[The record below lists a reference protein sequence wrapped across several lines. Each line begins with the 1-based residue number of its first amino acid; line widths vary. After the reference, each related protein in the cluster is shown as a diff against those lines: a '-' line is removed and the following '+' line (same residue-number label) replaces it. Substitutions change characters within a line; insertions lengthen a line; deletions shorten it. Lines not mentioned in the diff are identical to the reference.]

1 MADAKT
7 LLTGEQITLPQLASA
22 ARAML
27 ERSQIWFA
35 TLLGVDHHLALA
47 HQDFLE
53 MRRESEVDIER
64 IVPTDEQYRTYVPT
78 LMLRWFQLR
87 VVRWMESQW
96 GRDRRLRMFDVEV
109 LFDRIEYCEQ

>member
-1 MADAKT
+1 MTNKDNLDTGMHPFLFGQSMQAEREHAARVAQEYNLVQSGSAGAALADAKT

-35 TLLGVDHHLALA
+35 MLLGIDHHLALA

-53 MRRESEVDIER
+53 LWRKAR
-64 IVPTDEQYRTYVPT
+64 
-78 LMLRWFQLR
+78 
-87 VVRWMESQW
+87 
-96 GRDRRLRMFDVEV
+96 
-109 LFDRIEYCEQ
+109 